1 MKDLLNVKNIRARV
15 EEQEILKGIDLEINK
30 GEIHVFMGPNG
41 AGKTTF
47 ANVIMGNPR
56 YELTDGEIYYE
67 GELINDLKVD
77 ERARK
82 GIFMS
87 FQAPISV
94 PGITVEN
101 FLKTAKTAITN
112 ETQKV
117 LAFKK
122 ELKSNMDKLEMDYS
136 YATRYLNEGF
146 SGGERKKNE
155 ILQMSVLN
163 PTLAFL
169 DETDSGLDVDAIR
182 IVSQGINDFHNE
194 NNAIVIIT
202 HQIRLLEKIKPDF
215 VHIFVDGEIVKS
227 GDMSL
232 ALDIEKNGFDSYKKD
247 VR

>member
-1 MKDLLNVKNIRARV
+1 MKELLNVKNLKAQV
-15 EEQEILKGIDLEINK
+15 GDKEILKGIDLKINA

-47 ANVIMGNPR
+47 ANAIMGNPV
-56 YELTDGEIYYE
+56 YDVSEGEIYYK
-67 GELINDLKVD
+67 GELINDLAVD

-87 FQAPISV
+87 FQAPIEV

-101 FLKTAKTAITN
+101 FIKTAKTAITG
-112 ETQKV
+112 EVQKV
-117 LAFKK
+117 LPFKR
-122 ELKSNMDKLEMDYS
+122 ELKGEMEKLEMKSDY
-136 YATRYLNEGF
+136 AGRYLNVGF

-155 ILQMSVLN
+155 ILQMTVLN

-182 IVSQGINDFHNE
+182 IVSEGVNSFQNE
-194 NNAIVIIT
+194 DNAIVIIT

-215 VHIFVDGEIVKS
+215 VHVFVDGKIVKS

-232 ALDIEKNGFDSYKKD
+232 ALDIEKNGFDIYKRE
-247 VR
+247 VI

>member
-1 MKDLLNVKNIRARV
+1 MKELLRVKNIKARV
-15 EEQEILKGIDLEINK
+15 EDKEILRGIDLTINK
-30 GEIHVFMGPNG
+30 GEVHVFMGPNG

-47 ANVIMGNPR
+47 ANVVMGNPI
-56 YELTDGEIYYE
+56 YEVSEGEIYYE
-67 GELINDLKVD
+67 DKLINDLALD
-77 ERARK
+77 ERARE

-87 FQAPISV
+87 FQAPIAV

-101 FLKTAKTAITN
+101 FLKTAKTAVTG

-117 LAFKK
+117 MAFKK
-122 ELKSNMDKLEMDYS
+122 ELKNNMEKLEMDSS
-136 YATRYLNEGF
+136 YASRYLNDGF

-155 ILQMSVLN
+155 ILQMSILN

-182 IVSQGINDFHNE
+182 IVSKGVNDFHNE

-202 HQIRLLEKIKPDF
+202 HQIRLLENINPDY
-215 VHIFVDGEIVKS
+215 VHIFVDGEIVKT

-232 ALDIEKNGFDSYKKD
+232 ALDIEKNGFYAYKKD
-247 VR
+247 VK

>member
-1 MKDLLNVKNIRARV
+1 MKELLNVKNLKAQV
-15 EEQEILKGIDLEINK
+15 GDKEILKGIDLKINV

-47 ANVIMGNPR
+47 ANAIMGNPI
-56 YELTDGEIYYE
+56 YDVPEGEIYYK
-67 GELINDLKVD
+67 GELINDLAVD

-87 FQAPISV
+87 FQAPIEV

-101 FLKTAKTAITN
+101 FIKTAKTAITG
-112 ETQKV
+112 EVQKV
-117 LAFKK
+117 LPFKR
-122 ELKSNMDKLEMDYS
+122 ELKREMEKLEMKSDY
-136 YATRYLNEGF
+136 ANRYLNVGF

-155 ILQMSVLN
+155 ILQMTVLN

-182 IVSQGINDFHNE
+182 IVSEGVDNFHND

-215 VHIFVDGEIVKS
+215 VHVFVDGKIVKS

-232 ALDIEKNGFDSYKKD
+232 ALDIEKNGFDAYKRE
-247 VR
+247 VI

>member
-1 MKDLLNVKNIRARV
+1 MKELLNVKNIKARV
-15 EEQEILKGIDLEINK
+15 EEQEILKGIDLKINK

-122 ELKSNMDKLEMDYS
+122 ELKSSMDKLEMDYS

-155 ILQMSVLN
+155 ILQMSILN

-232 ALDIEKNGFDSYKKD
+232 ALDIEKNGFDSYKKE
-247 VR
+247 VK